1 MKIPYL
7 KKKPELKSYHN
18 VTWEDNY
25 SWIHQKNILE
35 VLRDKTKLDPEVKNY
50 LDEENSYANYHLKDT
65 ENLQKKLFDEIKGR
79 IKLDDESLP
88 YKDHTYEYWSKTT
101 AVGNYSIKLRKKID
115 TDLVEEIWN
124 GDEEKKKLETEY
136 FGVGDLEVSNNDK
149 YLGYSLDIKGS
160 EYYTIF
166 IRDIKTNEIITK
178 EISETSG
185 GITFSLDD
193 KYVFYSKLDQ
203 NHRARKIYRHE
214 IGNFN
219 GQDEL
224 IFEEKSEAF
233 TVSIGLSS
241 DEKYYFINT
250 SDHNTSEQYYFGV
263 DEINI
268 KPKLIIKREKGIIY
282 SVSSWDSKFFN
293 HTNKDA
299 EDFKI
304 DVSDSLEKQNWKTFI
319 PPRDEVLIGGCTF
332 LKNWII
338 RSETSNALDKL
349 FVKNISSGVEEEL
362 IFSNETVYVPG
373 ISLIQKDR
381 DTDNVYLGYSS
392 PKTPSRVYSYN
403 LSTKTKKLVKE
414 QEIPSGHNPED
425 YIVERVDYKSHD
437 GRLVPLTITRHK
449 KTKID
454 GSANLLLY
462 GYGSYG
468 SSMSPNFSSTRLSL
482 INRDII
488 WATAHIRGGMEKG
501 MKWWKEGKLINKKNT
516 FEDYIHAAKYLID
529 NNYSSKGKIIG
540 MGGSAGGLLMG
551 AVVNQAPELF
561 LGIIMAVP
569 FVDSLTTNLDHSL
582 PLTVGEFD
590 EFGNA
595 KDIKEHFD
603 YIFSYAPYNNIKKMD
618 YPHILI
624 TTSLSANT
632 LAVTPEPHE
641 NTIFLLW
648 SKLNGLNFSTIL
660 SLAINVR
667 SSVFINSE
675 KGKQNEFLIDP
686 LLKPFLG
693 SATFP
698 SNLSILLA
706 SITLNSFSEIFL
718 SISCLSFT
726 SFLFSL
732 AL

>member
-7 KKKPELKSYHN
+7 KKKPELKSCHN

-35 VLRDKTKLDPEVKNY
+35 VLRDKSKLLPEVKDY
-50 LDEENSYANYHLKDT
+50 LEEENKYTDHHL
-65 ENLQKKLFDEIKGR
+65 ENTKPIQKKLFDEIKGR

-88 YKDHTYEYWSKTT
+88 YKDHTYEYWTKTT
-101 AVGNYSIKLRKKID
+101 KTGNYSIKLRKKINSD
-115 TDLVEEIWN
+115 EIEEIWN
-124 GDEEKKKLETEY
+124 GDKEKENLGVEY

-149 YLGYSLDIKGS
+149 YLGYSLDTKGS

-166 IRDIKTNEIITK
+166 IRNIENNEIITK
-178 EISETSG
+178 EITETSG

-193 KYVFYSKLDQ
+193 KFIFYSKLDE

-214 IGNFN
+214 IGNFKD
-219 GQDEL
+219 QDQL
-224 IFEEKSEAF
+224 IFEEKTEAF

-241 DEKYYFINT
+241 DEKYYFINS
-250 SDHNTSEQYYFGV
+250 SDHNTSEQYYFSV
-263 DEINI
+263 EEKNP
-268 KPKLIIKREKGIIY
+268 KPKLIMQREKGILY
-282 SVSSWDSKFFN
+282 SISSWDGKFYN
-293 HTNKDA
+293 HTNKNA

-304 DVSDSLEKQNWKTFI
+304 DVSDSLENQEWKTFI
-319 PPRDEVLIGGCTF
+319 PARDEVLIGGLTF
-332 LKNWII
+332 LKDWII
-338 RSETSNALDKL
+338 RSETSDALDKL
-349 FVKNISSGVEEEL
+349 FVKNISTGIEEEL
-362 IFSNETVYVPG
+362 IFSNEKIYVPG
-373 ISLIQKDR
+373 VSLLQRDR
-381 DTDNVYLGYSS
+381 NTNDIYLGYSS

-403 LSTKTKKLVKE
+403 LKNKSKKLVKE
-414 QEIPSGHNPED
+414 QEIPSGHNPDD
-425 YIVERVDYKSHD
+425 YVVERVEYKSHD

-482 INRDII
+482 IDRDII

-501 MKWWKEGKLINKKNT
+501 MKWWKEGKLTNKKNT
-516 FEDYIHAAKYLID
+516 FEDYIYAAKYLID
-529 NNYSSKGKIIG
+529 QKYSSKGKIIG

-595 KDIKEHFD
+595 KDNKEHFD

-624 TTSLSANT
+624 TTSLSDNRVLFDEPAKFTAKLRDYKTDNNLLLLKT
-632 LAVTPEPHE
+632 EMNAGHGGKSGRDGAIEEIAVDYAFALK
-641 NTIFLLW
+641 I
-648 SKLNGLNFSTIL
+648 
-660 SLAINVR
+660 
-667 SSVFINSE
+667 SE
-675 KGKQNEFLIDP
+675 KI
-686 LLKPFLG
+686 
-693 SATFP
+693 
-698 SNLSILLA
+698 
-706 SITLNSFSEIFL
+706 
-718 SISCLSFT
+718 
-726 SFLFSL
+726 
-732 AL
+732 

>member
-7 KKKPELKSYHN
+7 KKKPELKSCHD

-35 VLRDKTKLDPEVKNY
+35 VLKDKSKLDPEVKNY
-50 LDEENSYANYHLKDT
+50 LDEENSYADSHLKDT
-65 ENLQKKLFDEIKGR
+65 KNFQKKLFDEIKGR
-79 IKLDDESLP
+79 IKLDDESLS

-101 AVGNYSIKLRKKID
+101 AVGNYSIKLRRKIN
-115 TDLVEEIWN
+115 TNLIEEIWN
-124 GDEEKKKLETEY
+124 GDDEKNKLDTEY

-166 IRDIKTNEIITK
+166 IRDIETNKIITK

-193 KYVFYSKLDQ
+193 KYIFYSKLDH
-203 NHRARKIYRHE
+203 NHRARKIYRHK
-214 IGNFN
+214 IGNFDD
-219 GQDEL
+219 QDEL

-233 TVSIGLSS
+233 TVSIGISS

-250 SDHNTSEQYYFGV
+250 SDHNTSEQYYFSV
-263 DEINI
+263 DEINS
-268 KPKLIIKREKGIIY
+268 KPQLIIKREKGIIY
-282 SVSSWDSKFFN
+282 SVNSWDGKFYN
-293 HTNKDA
+293 HTNKNA

-319 PPRDEVLIGGCTF
+319 PPKDEVLIGGCTF

-349 FVKNISSGVEEEL
+349 FVRNISSGLEEEL
-362 IFSNETVYVPG
+362 IFSDENVYVPS
-373 ISLIQKDR
+373 ISLTQR
-381 DTDNVYLGYSS
+381 NRNTDTVYLGYSS
-392 PKTPSRVYSYN
+392 PKTPSRVYSYDLLN
-403 LSTKTKKLVKE
+403 KTKKLVKE
-414 QEIPSGHNPED
+414 QEIPSGHNPNN
-425 YIVERVDYKSHD
+425 YIVERVEYKSHD

-468 SSMSPNFSSTRLSL
+468 NSMSPNFSSTRLSL
-482 INRDII
+482 IDRDII

-501 MKWWKEGKLINKKNT
+501 MKWWKEGKLTNKKNT
-516 FEDYIHAAKYLID
+516 FEDYICAAKYLID
-529 NNYSSKGKIIG
+529 KNYSSKKKIIG

-595 KDIKEHFD
+595 KDNKDHFD

-618 YPHILI
+618 YPHIFI
-624 TTSLSANT
+624 TTSLSDNRV
-632 LAVTPEPHE
+632 LFDEPAKFTAKLRE
-641 NTIFLLW
+641 YKTDNNLL
-648 SKLNGLNFSTIL
+648 
-660 SLAINVR
+660 
-667 SSVFINSE
+667 
-675 KGKQNEFLIDP
+675 
-686 LLKPFLG
+686 LLKTEMNAG
-693 SATFP
+693 HGGKSGRDGA
-698 SNLSILLA
+698 IE
-706 SITLNSFSEIFL
+706 EIAIDYAF
-718 SISCLSFT
+718 
-726 SFLFSL
+726 
-732 AL
+732 ALKVAKKI